1 MNLSFIYLN
10 LIISLL
16 FYNLQNLVSNT
27 FHSLDSRVTVFLVN
41 IMKSN
46 DRNLIFVADLF
57 YRDNLPPPSLLNL
70 VYICSFWWS
79 SRWVPGGITLRN
91 EPLEVEYESPRTA
104 TVCFTCAMSGMKVSI
119 MKEMINVNLFM
130 MLVLVLMLLM

>member
-1 MNLSFIYLN
+1 MFCIESIIYLFKPYYFFT
-10 LIISLL
+10 

-57 YRDNLPPPSLLNL
+57 TDSLITSL
-70 VYICSFWWS
+70 S
-79 SRWVPGGITLRN
+79 SEFKMKYTSTL
-91 EPLEVEYESPRTA
+91 
-104 TVCFTCAMSGMKVSI
+104 G
-119 MKEMINVNLFM
+119 
-130 MLVLVLMLLM
+130 

>member
-1 MNLSFIYLN
+1 MFCIESIIIYLN

-57 YRDNLPPPSLLNL
+57 TEITCHHQ
-70 VYICSFWWS
+70 VCSTLFTS
-79 SRWVPGGITLRN
+79 VVSGGA
-91 EPLEVEYESPRTA
+91 VGEYQVA
-104 TVCFTCAMSGMKVSI
+104 
-119 MKEMINVNLFM
+119 
-130 MLVLVLMLLM
+130 

>member
-1 MNLSFIYLN
+1 MFCIESIIYLFKPYYFFT
-10 LIISLL
+10 

-57 YRDNLPPPSLLNL
+57 TEITCHHQ
-70 VYICSFWWS
+70 VCSTLFTS
-79 SRWVPGGITLRN
+79 VVSGGA
-91 EPLEVEYESPRTA
+91 VGEYQVA
-104 TVCFTCAMSGMKVSI
+104 
-119 MKEMINVNLFM
+119 
-130 MLVLVLMLLM
+130 